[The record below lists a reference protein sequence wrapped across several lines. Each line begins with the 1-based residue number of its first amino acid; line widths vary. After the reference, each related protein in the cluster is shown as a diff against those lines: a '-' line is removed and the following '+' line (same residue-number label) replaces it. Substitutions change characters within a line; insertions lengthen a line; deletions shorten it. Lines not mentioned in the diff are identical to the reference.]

1 MPDNDRPDDINYIKE
16 AFSWQYN
23 VIGLVGAA
31 AFAAVSGT
39 ALPLILGAGVE
50 LMYLAVVPN
59 NSRFQRLIRSR
70 KYEEKKQEHA
80 VSLSKLI
87 GELTVDDRDR
97 YARFGQVCK
106 AVRENYRRLSSS
118 SQMLVAQLE
127 QKLDALQQS
136 FLRLLNSTHVHREYI
151 RSFDPIAI
159 DREVGQLKKNLERE
173 PEKVRE
179 INTKRIEILSK
190 RLEKFQKIR
199 ENARVLDAQLNA
211 MEDVLELIRDQS
223 VTMRDPQELTGQLD
237 GLMQNVESTEK
248 TVQEMESIME
258 LTASANETFGN
269 GVTGSERMRN

>member
-1 MPDNDRPDDINYIKE
+1 MPDNQRSDDINYIKE

-23 VIGLVGAA
+23 VIGMVGAA

-39 ALPLILGAGVE
+39 ALPLILGAGLE

-59 NSRFQRLIRSR
+59 NGRFQRLVRSR
-70 KYEEKKQEHA
+70 RYEQEKEDRA

-87 GELTVDDRDR
+87 NELTVDDRDR

-106 AVRENYRRLSSS
+106 GVRENYRRLSAS
-118 SQMLVAQLE
+118 SQMLTTQLE
-127 QKLDALQQS
+127 QKLDGLQQS
-136 FLRLLNSTHVHREYI
+136 FLRLLNSAQVHREYV

-159 DREVGQLKKNLERE
+159 DREIAQLKKNLERE
-173 PEKVRE
+173 PEKVRD
-179 INTKRIEILSK
+179 INRKRIEILSK

-199 ENARVLDAQLNA
+199 ENARVLDAQLHA

-223 VTMRDPQELTGQLD
+223 VTMRDPQELSGHLD
-237 GLMQNVESTEK
+237 GLIQNVESTEK

-258 LTASANETFGN
+258 LTASAAESFGN
-269 GVTGSERMRN
+269 SISRSERMRN

>member
-39 ALPLILGAGVE
+39 ALPLILGAGLE

-136 FLRLLNSTHVHREYI
+136 FLRLLNATHVHREYI

-159 DREVGQLKKNLERE
+159 DREIGHLKKNLERE